1 MYAILEA
8 GSKQYKVSAGDRITV
23 EKMDQEAGSEAVLR
37 KVLMIYD
44 KELHLGTP
52 YIKEAGVVCDVIETF
67 KGPKITIFKYKR
79 RKGSRRKRG
88 HRQLYTTLKIK
99 KIELKASKAAG
110 TAAKKAAPKATATVA
125 KKKATPTKKTIK
137 KATKKK

>member
-8 GSKQYKVSAGDRITV
+8 GSKQYRVSAGDRIQV
-23 EKMDQEAGSEAVLR
+23 EKMDQEPGSEAVLR

-52 YIKEAGVVCDVIETF
+52 YIKEAGVVCDVIDTF

-99 KIELKASKAAG
+99 KIELQAAKATG
-110 TAAKKAAPKATATVA
+110 TATKKAAPKATAA
-125 KKKATPTKKTIK
+125 KKKATPTKKTVK